1 MAALAACILFS
12 GCAAEAPRA
21 ESPTS
26 APAASSESAP
36 PASQPEASENAREGP
51 GEEAP
56 EPVYAD
62 RIQEGTYP
70 IEVSSSSSMFRIV
83 DAQLTVADGEMS
95 AVLTLG
101 GKGYEKL
108 YMGTGEQA
116 LADTDDNCI
125 YFTEDDQG
133 RYAYRVPVAAL
144 DLETDCAA
152 WSTRK
157 EKWYDRVLVFHS
169 AGLPAGAVSPA
180 PPGKLPADGRYC
192 RRPCRAARA
201 GPLWSPRR
209 RSRSRTEGPRPSS
222 CGAAPTTSPCGWT
235 GRITSPSAGGNS
247 TFEIPVVRRGHG
259 GQRADD
265 RDERAPR
272 RRLYAALRFRDG
284 CAVGAPV
291 KRRLACLAA
300 ALLLALSPLSG
311 CAGAP
316 AAGSPG
322 ALGNG
327 WLPERSMELR
337 YAENFSVD
345 YYSGGYTLITI
356 SDGSR
361 FLTVPQGREAP
372 EGIDGEI
379 TVLRRPVEN
388 IYLVATSAMCL
399 FDALDGLGSIRL
411 SGTKAGDWYIPG
423 ARAAMDAGEIL
434 YAGKY
439 NAPDFER
446 ILSSS
451 CGLAVESTMINHVPE
466 VREKLEELGI
476 PVLVDQSSYE
486 PHPLGRTE
494 WIKLYGALLGKEDE
508 AERLFAEQAA
518 YLDEAAGAENTG
530 KTVAFFYISS
540 SGYAVARKSG
550 DYVTKMIEL
559 AGGNYVFKDLGDPA
573 SATSTVP
580 LEMEQFYAAARD
592 ADYIIYN
599 STIGGELSSLDEL
612 IDKNGLLRDFRAV
625 QNGNVW
631 CTEKNLSRRR
641 PSSA

>member
-1 MAALAACILFS
+1 M
-12 GCAAEAPRA
+12 
-21 ESPTS
+21 
-26 APAASSESAP
+26 
-36 PASQPEASENAREGP
+36 
-51 GEEAP
+51 
-56 EPVYAD
+56 
-62 RIQEGTYP
+62 
-70 IEVSSSSSMFRIV
+70 
-83 DAQLTVADGEMS
+83 
-95 AVLTLG
+95 
-101 GKGYEKL
+101 
-108 YMGTGEQA
+108 
-116 LADTDDNCI
+116 
-125 YFTEDDQG
+125 
-133 RYAYRVPVAAL
+133 
-144 DLETDCAA
+144 
-152 WSTRK
+152 
-157 EKWYDRVLVFHS
+157 
-169 AGLPAGAVSPA
+169 
-180 PPGKLPADGRYC
+180 
-192 RRPCRAARA
+192 
-201 GPLWSPRR
+201 
-209 RSRSRTEGPRPSS
+209 
-222 CGAAPTTSPCGWT
+222 
-235 GRITSPSAGGNS
+235 
-247 TFEIPVVRRGHG
+247 
-259 GQRADD
+259 
-265 RDERAPR
+265 
-272 RRLYAALRFRDG
+272 
-284 CAVGAPV
+284 

-300 ALLLALSPLSG
+300 ALLLALTPLSG

-423 ARAAMDAGEIL
+423 ARAAMDAGKIL

-530 KTVAFFYISS
+530 KTVAFSTS
-540 SGYAVARKSG
+540 ARRLRRRQEVRRLC
-550 DYVTKMIEL
+550 DEDDR
-559 AGGNYVFKDLGDPA
+559 ARGGNYVFKDLGDPA

-599 STIGGELSSLDEL
+599 STIGGELSSLGEL

-631 CTEKNLSRRR
+631 CTEKNLFQETTQFGLMISDIRRMLTEEDPDGLR
-641 PSSA
+641 FLYRLQ